1 VLGPDQRIP
10 VERALRAITID
21 AAWQNFQEDVK
32 GSIEAGKLA
41 DLVILADNPM
51 AVEPIK
57 IREINVLE
65 TIVSGKTVFKRNGT
79 S

>member
-1 VLGPDQRIP
+1 
-10 VERALRAITID
+10 
-21 AAWQNFQEDVK
+21 
-32 GSIEAGKLA
+32 
-41 DLVILADNPM
+41 M